1 MLGGGSYISY
11 NKKLPGSFINFVSAA
26 KANASLADRGYVAM
40 PLVWDWGV
48 DGEVFTV
55 TNLDFA
61 RDCRAIFGYEYS
73 DEKMKGLR
81 DLFKHAETVHFYKLG
96 TGATKASCDLAT
108 AKHAGTRGNELRIV
122 VDVNEDKFD
131 VCTYFGT
138 TLLETQTVS
147 TMSELVDNDYVVF
160 NKEAELVET
169 ASTPFVNGTNGTVEA
184 SAWQEALK
192 ALESYSFNVIGVV
205 SAEETIQDLVIEWT
219 KMMRDQM
226 GIKFQTVVYNN
237 EADDKAVINVVSKP
251 KVGGEADLVFWVAGA
266 EAGCKVN
273 ASCTNKKYDGDYD
286 IDVNVSQSELE
297 DALAEGKFIFHRV
310 GEDVRVLEDINS
322 KVTVSVEEGEDF
334 KYNQTIRVIDQVAM
348 DIASLFNTRYLGII
362 PNDSAGR
369 ISLWNDIV
377 KHHQELERLRAIEGF
392 DPEHV
397 VVEQGETKKSVIV
410 TDKITVVNAMAQLYM
425 TVVVA

>member
-1 MLGGGSYISY
+1 MLGGGTFVSQ
-11 NKKLPGSFINFVSAA
+11 NKKLPGSYINFVSAA

-55 TNLDFA
+55 TNMDFV
-61 RDCRAIFGYEYS
+61 RNCRAIFGYEYT
-73 DEKMKGLR
+73 DEKMIGLR
-81 DLFKHAETVHFYKLG
+81 DLFKHADTVYFYKLG
-96 TGATKASCDLAT
+96 TGATKASCDFAT

-138 TLLETQTVS
+138 TLLETQTVA
-147 TMSELVDNDYVVF
+147 TASELVDNDYVVF
-160 NKEAELVET
+160 KKDAKLVET
-169 ASTPFVNGTNGTVEA
+169 ASTPFVNGANGTVTA
-184 SAWQEALK
+184 SAWQEALT
-192 ALESYSFNVIGVV
+192 AFESYSFNIIGVV

-226 GIKFQTVVYNN
+226 GIKFQAVVYNN
-237 EADDKAVINVVSKP
+237 EADDKAIINVVSKP
-251 KVGGEADLVFWVAGA
+251 KVGGEAELVYWVAGA
-266 EAGCKVN
+266 QAGCEVN
-273 ASCTNKKYDGDYD
+273 ASCTNMKYDGDYD
-286 IDVNVSQSELE
+286 IEVNVSQQDLE
-297 DALAEGKFIFHRV
+297 AALDDGKFIFHRV

-322 KVTVSVEEGEDF
+322 MVTTSVDHNDDF
-334 KYNQTIRVIDQVAM
+334 KSNQTIRVIDQVAT

-377 KHHQELERLRAIEGF
+377 KHHQELQQLRAIEGF

-397 VVEQGETKKSVIV
+397 VVEQGDTKKSVVV